1 MIPGIT
7 PRMESRQQARTDE
20 PLPMNETTD
29 AAAIFAPLWR
39 RKWLILAVAL
49 VVAAG
54 SYVHY
59 KGERKTFESSTQ
71 LYLGAASE
79 EAVPGEK
86 ASKAS
91 NADVTNQASVI
102 NSIVVED
109 VHRRLRKEHHG
120 ALAKG
125 SKVRAKGTEKGE
137 FITIT
142 VEAHSAKGA
151 ALLTNLV
158 AQTYIARQGA
168 SHRRAI
174 ERSIALTR
182 RQLRR
187 IESANAAKAAAAA
200 KTKGSAAQSTSSI
213 IQSATLNT
221 KINQLESSLELPG
234 TEQIKQAKASGATLI
249 GPEPRKDAIFG
260 FVLGLVLASIAA
272 YILSRFD
279 RRLRSLAGLEE
290 ALQAPILT
298 VLPKVRRPIVF
309 RDGLP
314 SPSKVLLEPLRRLH
328 SALQLT
334 GTRGA
339 QEGDAV
345 PSVLLVIS
353 PEAGDGKS
361 MLVAD
366 LALTKR
372 DAGERVAVVEANF
385 RRPVQ
390 SKLLGLEDAPGLA
403 DVLEGRLALQDA
415 LLRVLPADQAL
426 EPEPGTDGAVVATAA
441 PAVRARA
448 GSLFLLAGGGAVS
461 NPPATLAQPAMQEL
475 LRALAADFDYVL
487 VDVPSPLEV
496 SDAMSLLKDVDGIV
510 LVGRIGHTREA
521 SAGRL
526 VQLLAQTGSAPVL
539 GVVANCVASRDLK
552 RYGFASSD
560 GQGWPLRLRGR

>member
-1 MIPGIT
+1 
-7 PRMESRQQARTDE
+7 
-20 PLPMNETTD
+20 MNETTD

-59 KGERKTFESSTQ
+59 KGERPTYETTSQ
-71 LYLGAASE
+71 LYLGAATE

-109 VHRRLRKEHHG
+109 VHRRLRKEHRA

-151 ALLTNLV
+151 ALLNNLV
-158 AQTYIARQGA
+158 AQTYIARQSA

-187 IESANAAKAAAAA
+187 IEAANAAKAVAAA
-200 KTKGSAAQSTSSI
+200 KAKGSAAQSTSSI

-234 TEQIKQAKASGATLI
+234 TEQIKPAKAAGATLI

-279 RRLRSLAGLEE
+279 RRLRSLPGLEE
-290 ALQAPILT
+290 AFQAPILT
-298 VLPKVRRPIVF
+298 ALPKVRRPIVH

-328 SALQLT
+328 AGLQLT
-334 GTRGA
+334 GTQGA
-339 QEGDAV
+339 QNGNAAA

-353 PEAGDGKS
+353 PEVGDGKS
-361 MLVAD
+361 TLVAD

-390 SKLLGLEDAPGLA
+390 AKLLGLEDAPGLA
-403 DVLEGRLALQDA
+403 DVLEGRLALEEA
-415 LLRVLPADQAL
+415 MLRVLPADQAL
-426 EPEPGTDGAVVATAA
+426 ETESGSDGVGVAT
-441 PAVRARA
+441 AVRARA
-448 GSLFLLAGGGAVS
+448 GSLFLLAGGGAVP
-461 NPPATLAQPAMQEL
+461 NPQATLAQPAMAEL

-487 VDVPSPLEV
+487 IDVPSPLEV

-526 VQLLAQTGSAPVL
+526 VQLLRQTGSAPVL
-539 GVVANCVASRDLK
+539 GVAANCVAPRDLG
-552 RYGFASSD
+552 RYGFGASE
-560 GQGWPLRLRGR
+560 GRGWPLRRSGR

>member
-1 MIPGIT
+1 
-7 PRMESRQQARTDE
+7 
-20 PLPMNETTD
+20 MNETTD

-54 SYVHY
+54 SYVRY
-59 KGERKTFESSTQ
+59 KRERPTYETSTQ
-71 LYLGAASE
+71 LYLGAATE
-79 EAVPGEK
+79 ESAPGEK

-102 NSIVVED
+102 NSIVVEN
-109 VHRRLRKEHHG
+109 VRKRLRGEHRG

-158 AQTYIARQGA
+158 AQSYIERQGA
-168 SHRRAI
+168 ARRRAI

-187 IESANAAKAAAAA
+187 IEAANAAKAAAAA

-221 KINQLESSLELPG
+221 KINQLEASLELPG

-279 RRLRSLAGLEE
+279 RRLRSLPGLEE
-290 ALQAPILT
+290 AFQAPILT
-298 VLPKVRRPIVF
+298 ALPRVRRPIVH

-314 SPSKVLLEPLRRLH
+314 SPSNVLLEPLRRLH
-328 SALQLT
+328 AGLELT
-334 GTRGA
+334 GARGA
-339 QEGDAV
+339 GNGESGPTA
-345 PSVLLVIS
+345 LLVLS
-353 PEAGDGKS
+353 PDPGDGKS
-361 MLVAD
+361 TLVAD

-390 SKLLGLEDAPGLA
+390 AKLLGLQDAPGLA
-403 DVLEGRLALQDA
+403 DVLEGRLALEEA
-415 LLRVLPADQAL
+415 ILRVLPVEQAL
-426 EPEPGTDGAVVATAA
+426 ETEPGSDSAGVAT
-441 PAVRARA
+441 AVRARA
-448 GSLFLLAGGGAVS
+448 GSLFLLAGGGAVP

-475 LRALAADFDYVL
+475 LRALAAEFDYVL
-487 VDVPSPLEV
+487 IDVPSPLEV

-526 VQLLAQTGSAPVL
+526 VQLLRQTGSAPVL
-539 GVVANCVASRDLK
+539 GVAANCVAPRDLG
-552 RYGFASSD
+552 RYGFASPG